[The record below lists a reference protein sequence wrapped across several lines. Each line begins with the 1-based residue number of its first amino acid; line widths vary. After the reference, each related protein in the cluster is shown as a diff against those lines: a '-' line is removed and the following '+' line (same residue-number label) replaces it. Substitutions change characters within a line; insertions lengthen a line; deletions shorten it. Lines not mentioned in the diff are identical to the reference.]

1 MEKVE
6 DGNLDVDQ
14 EMELLGE
21 GREGPIAVCD
31 CFEEI
36 VDPDGGVG
44 RFGGGGFDALVI
56 DLPAFRIV
64 DDILVS

>member
-1 MEKVE
+1 
-6 DGNLDVDQ
+6 
-14 EMELLGE
+14 MELLGE